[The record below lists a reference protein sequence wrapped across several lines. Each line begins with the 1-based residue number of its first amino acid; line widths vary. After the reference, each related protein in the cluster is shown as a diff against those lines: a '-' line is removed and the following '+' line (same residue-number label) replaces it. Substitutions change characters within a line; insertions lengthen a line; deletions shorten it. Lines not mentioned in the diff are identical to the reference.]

1 VPITEGEA
9 AAMTTN
15 ASAAAMREIAAVF
28 PGDSEMARRCRDFD
42 WSSTPLGPVEQWPVA
57 LRIAVRTALEC
68 PFPIN
73 LWCGPQLTLVYN
85 DAYQHVLGAKHPL
98 ALGRAGADVWAEI
111 WPEIGP
117 MFDRIRHGGPPEY
130 AEDAPFV
137 MWRASGP
144 PDEAWFTF
152 SVSAV
157 REENG
162 AIVAFL
168 NIATETTRRIRA
180 ERESVAARAAAERA
194 EHQLREVFAQAPAF
208 LAVLRGRTHVFE
220 FVNDAYRQ
228 LVGYRDILGKAVD
241 EAMPEVRAQGFIALL
256 DRVFDTGQPFIG
268 RAMPVSLA
276 RTPGAALEEVYVD
289 FVYQPLADQTG
300 KTVGIVAHGADVTEA
315 VQSRREIERLLTESE
330 RARTVAEQSN
340 ARYQFLANT
349 IPVQVWTA
357 RPDGAL
363 DYVSDRTASY
373 FGTSVEQVVGDQ
385 WLSVLHPDDVP
396 RTRER
401 WAHSLETGE
410 PYEMEF
416 RLWSS
421 EHQAYRWHLARAT
434 PQRDDRGAI
443 IHWFGTNTDIEDRK
457 RNEAELQRLTVEAT
471 EANRAKS
478 DFLAAMSHELRT
490 PLNAIGGYAQL
501 MEMGVRGPVTEEQR
515 VDLLKIQRS
524 KDHLDRL
531 VSDVLNFAKVGSGRI
546 DLRIEAVDVGQMVG
560 SVLEMVA
567 PQSTFKHLHV
577 APFTAPPGLAV
588 VADADK
594 MRQILLNLLANA
606 LKFTPAGGTISIA
619 AQATDRQVSISVTDT
634 GIGVAADQLERIFEP
649 FVQSKKALQPSDQG
663 VGLGLAIS
671 RQLARAMRGDLT
683 VRSTPGQGSTFT
695 LSLPRNPD
703 GAAGAPETT
712 SRSA

>member
-1 VPITEGEA
+1 MTHAGA
-9 AAMTTN
+9 ADV
-15 ASAAAMREIAAVF
+15 RETFLVF
-28 PGDSEMARRCRDFD
+28 PGDTEMARRCRAFD
-42 WSSTPLGPVEQWPVA
+42 WAASPLGRVEQWPVA

-73 LWCGPQLTLVYN
+73 LWCGPELTLVYN
-85 DAYQHVLGAKHPL
+85 DGYRHVLGLKHPQ
-98 ALGRAGADVWAEI
+98 ALGRPGSDVWAEI
-111 WPEIGP
+111 WPQIGP
-117 MFDRIRHGGPPEY
+117 MFDRIRQGGPPEY
-130 AEDAPFV
+130 SEDASFL

-152 SVSAV
+152 SLSAV
-157 REENG
+157 RDEDG

-208 LAVLRGRTHVFE
+208 LAVLHGPDHVFE

-228 LVGYRDILGKAVD
+228 VVGYRDIVGKPVG
-241 EAMPEVRAQGFIALL
+241 EAMPEVRAQGFIDLL
-256 DRVFDTGQPFIG
+256 DRVYQTGQPFIG

-289 FVYQPLADQTG
+289 FVYQPLTDQDGT
-300 KTVGIVAHGADVTEA
+300 TIGIVAHGSDVTEA
-315 VQSRREIERLLTESE
+315 VRARREIERLLSESE
-330 RARTVAEQSN
+330 RARTVAEESN

-357 RPDGAL
+357 RPDGTL
-363 DYVSDRTASY
+363 DFVSDRTASY
-373 FGTSVEQVVGDQ
+373 FGTSAEQIIGDQ
-385 WLSVLHPDDVP
+385 WLSVLHPDDLA

-401 WAHSLETGE
+401 WARSLETGE
-410 PYEMEF
+410 PYEIEF
-416 RLWSS
+416 RLWSA

-457 RNEAELQRLTVEAT
+457 RNEAELQRLTIEAT

-501 MEMGVRGPVTEEQR
+501 MEMGVRGPVTDEQR

-524 KDHLDRL
+524 KDHLDTL
-531 VSDVLNFAKVGSGRI
+531 VSDVLNFAKIGSGRI
-546 DLRIEAVDVGQMVG
+546 DLRIESVDIGHMAG

-567 PQSTFKHLHV
+567 PQSTFKQLHLE
-577 APFTAPPGLAV
+577 PFAAPPGLAV
-588 VADADK
+588 LADADK

-606 LKFTPAGGTISIA
+606 LKFTPAGGTISLA
-619 AQATDRQVSISVTDT
+619 AQPMERQVSLSVSDT
-634 GIGVAADQLERIFEP
+634 GIGVAPDQLERIFEP

-671 RQLARAMRGDLT
+671 RQLARAMHGDLT
-683 VRSTPGQGSTFT
+683 VRSTPGHGSTFT
-695 LSLPRNPD
+695 LTLPRSQADPSTATEPN
-703 GAAGAPETT
+703 GRA
-712 SRSA
+712 

>member
-1 VPITEGEA
+1 MTHAGA
-9 AAMTTN
+9 ADV
-15 ASAAAMREIAAVF
+15 RETSLVF
-28 PGDSEMARRCRDFD
+28 PGDTEMARRCRAFD
-42 WSSTPLGPVEQWPVA
+42 WSASPLGPVEQWPVA

-73 LWCGPQLTLVYN
+73 LWCGPDLTLVYN
-85 DAYQHVLGAKHPL
+85 DGYRHVLGSKHPQ
-98 ALGRAGADVWAEI
+98 ALGHPGADVWAEI
-111 WPEIGP
+111 WPQIGP
-117 MFDRIRHGGPPEY
+117 MFDRIRQGGPPEY
-130 AEDAPFV
+130 SEDARFL
-137 MWRASGP
+137 MWRANGP

-152 SVSAV
+152 SLSAV
-157 REENG
+157 RDENG
-162 AIVAFL
+162 VIVAFL

-194 EHQLREVFAQAPAF
+194 EHRLREVFAQAPAF
-208 LAVLRGRTHVFE
+208 LAVLRGPDHVFE

-228 LVGYRDILGKAVD
+228 VVGYRDIVGKPVI
-241 EAMPEVRAQGFIALL
+241 EAMPEVRAQGFIDLL
-256 DRVFDTGQPFIG
+256 DRVYQTGQPFIG
-268 RAMPVSLA
+268 RAVPVSLA

-289 FVYQPLADQTG
+289 FVYQPLTDQDG
-300 KTVGIVAHGADVTEA
+300 KTIGIVAHGSDVTEA
-315 VQSRREIERLLTESE
+315 VRARREIERLLSESE
-330 RARTVAEQSN
+330 RARTVAEESN

-357 RPDGAL
+357 RPDGTL
-363 DYVSDRTASY
+363 DFVSDRTASY
-373 FGTSVEQVVGDQ
+373 FGTSAEQIIGDQ
-385 WLSVLHPDDVP
+385 WLSVLHPDDLA

-416 RLWSS
+416 RLWSAV
-421 EHQAYRWHLARAT
+421 HQAYRWHLARAT

-501 MEMGVRGPVTEEQR
+501 MEMGVRGPVTDQQR

-524 KDHLDRL
+524 KDHLDTL
-531 VSDVLNFAKVGSGRI
+531 VSDVLNFAKIGSGRI
-546 DLRIEAVDVGQMVG
+546 DLRIETVDVGQMVG

-567 PQSTFKHLHV
+567 PQSTFKQLHLE
-577 APFTAPPGLAV
+577 PFAAPPGLAV
-588 VADADK
+588 LADADK

-619 AQATDRQVSISVTDT
+619 AQPADQHVSLSVTDT
-634 GIGVAADQLERIFEP
+634 GIGVAPDQLERIFEP
-649 FVQSKKALQPSDQG
+649 FVQSKKALQPADQG

-671 RQLARAMRGDLT
+671 RQLARAMHGDLT
-683 VRSTPGQGSTFT
+683 VQSKPGQGSTFT
-695 LSLPRNPD
+695 LILPR
-703 GAAGAPETT
+703 
-712 SRSA
+712 SRADQSTA